1 MTFNDVIL
9 ADFLTPLQVEAG
21 KIERLLQYDRTV
33 ADRNKRI
40 LSECAN
46 MRTSLD
52 DGTFVIVAESRPD
65 MMRALIVGPEDTP
78 YANGLFE

>member
-1 MTFNDVIL
+1 MIL
-9 ADFLTPLQVEAG
+9 VDSLTPLQIESER
-21 KIERLLQYDRTV
+21 IERGLQYSRTIT
-33 ADRNKRI
+33 DRNKRI

-52 DGTFVIVAESRPD
+52 EGTFVIVAEFRPD
-65 MMRALIVGPEDTP
+65 MMKALIVGPEDTP